1 MKEIKYLEAN
11 KYQDGNYE
19 KLNDGIYRKD
29 NLFFVTLS
37 FIQEPELGEGNDASY
52 ISQYPLEDILDK
64 FGVFVSDFYEKE
76 NIKDNAVCCLEFASN
91 DAKDIIN
98 LLTIINKHVYNKNVI
113 IDGEESVTLII
124 E

>member
-64 FGVFVSDFYEKE
+64 FDVFVSDFYEKE
-76 NIKDNAVCCLEFASN
+76 NIKDNDVCCLEFASN

>member
-1 MKEIKYLEAN
+1 MKEIKCLEAN

-19 KLNDGIYRKD
+19 KYENGIYRKD

-76 NIKDNAVCCLEFASN
+76 NIKDNDVCCLEFASN

>member
-76 NIKDNAVCCLEFASN
+76 NIKDNDVCCLEFASN

-113 IDGEESVTLII
+113 IDGEESVTLVI

>member
-19 KLNDGIYRKD
+19 KLDDGIYRKD

-76 NIKDNAVCCLEFASN
+76 NIKDNDVCCLEFASN

>member
-1 MKEIKYLEAN
+1 MKEIKRLEAN

-19 KLNDGIYRKD
+19 KYENGIYRKD

-37 FIQEPELGEGNDASY
+37 FIQEPEFGEEQDASS
-52 ISQYPLEDILDK
+52 ISQYPLEDLLDK
-64 FGVFVSDFYEKE
+64 FGVYISDFYKSE
-76 NIKDNAVCCLEFASN
+76 NVAGKDTCHLEFASS

-113 IDGEESVTLII
+113 IDGEETVTLII

>member
-1 MKEIKYLEAN
+1 MKEIKCLEAS

-19 KLNDGIYRKD
+19 KYDDGIYKKD
-29 NLFFVTLS
+29 NLFLVTLS
-37 FIQEPELGEGNDASY
+37 FIQEPELGEGSNASY

-76 NIKDNAVCCLEFASN
+76 NIKANEICCLEFASS
-91 DAKDIIN
+91 DVKDIIN

>member
-1 MKEIKYLEAN
+1 MKEIKCTEAT

-19 KLNDGIYRKD
+19 RFHDGIYKKD

-37 FIQEPELGEGNDASY
+37 FIQEPELGEGNNASY

-64 FGVFVSDFYEKE
+64 FDVFVSDFYEKE
-76 NIKDNAVCCLEFASN
+76 NIKGNDICCLEFASSN
-91 DAKDIIN
+91 AKDIIN
-98 LLTIINKHVYNKNVI
+98 LLTIVNKHVYNKNMI
-113 IDGEESVTLII
+113 IDGEESVALII

>member
-19 KLNDGIYRKD
+19 KLDDGIYRKD

-76 NIKDNAVCCLEFASN
+76 NIKDNNICCLEFASS

-113 IDGEESVTLII
+113 IDGEETVTLII

>member
-19 KLNDGIYRKD
+19 KLNDVIYRKD

-64 FGVFVSDFYEKE
+64 FGVFVSDFYE
-76 NIKDNAVCCLEFASN
+76 
-91 DAKDIIN
+91 
-98 LLTIINKHVYNKNVI
+98 
-113 IDGEESVTLII
+113 
-124 E
+124 

>member
-37 FIQEPELGEGNDASY
+37 FIQEPELGEGSNASY

-76 NIKDNAVCCLEFASN
+76 NIKANEICCLEFASS
-91 DAKDIIN
+91 DVKDIIN

>member
-76 NIKDNAVCCLEFASN
+76 NIKDNDVCCLEFASN

>member
-1 MKEIKYLEAN
+1 MKEIKCLEAN

-19 KLNDGIYRKD
+19 KFEDGIYRKD

-76 NIKDNAVCCLEFASN
+76 NIKDTDVCCLEFASN

-113 IDGEESVTLII
+113 IDGEETVTLII